1 MTRAEIESYIYE
13 LTDYIT
19 LLSRKKDE
27 IEILYNKINKDDELL
42 VDLLSLQSFINDE
55 KFFPRKK
62 K

>member
-27 IEILYNKINKDDELL
+27 IEILYNKINKDDVLL